1 MRDLGLVAN
10 VAACCMMS
18 VLILGQYYDALFR
31 VANVETVECSYQI
44 TNMAK
49 KINVTLMG
57 ECEVTR

>member
-31 VANVETVECSYQI
+31 VAKVETVECSYQI
-44 TNMAK
+44 SNMARK
-49 KINVTLMG
+49 LNVTLIG
-57 ECEVTR
+57 DCEVTK